1 MHMANLVSIRSTCLS
16 RKVGCVL
23 VNERNHVLSTGYN
36 GSPSGLPNCIDIG
49 CQAPGRVSGL
59 GHDECVA
66 VHAEENALIQCK
78 DVFNIYACYTTT
90 FPCSRCLRMLMNT
103 SCTRI
108 IYLSEYGDMAVQLC
122 KWANSQK
129 DRIAYR
135 LSPGRLWL

>member
-1 MHMANLVSIRSTCLS
+1 MHMANLVSLRSTCLS

-36 GSPSGLPNCIDIG
+36 GSPSGLPNCIDFG
-49 CQAPGRVSGL
+49 CQAPGRVSGSD
-59 GHDECVA
+59 HDECVA

-78 DVFNIYACYTTT
+78 DVFNIYTCYTTT

-108 IYLSEYGDMAVQLC
+108 IYLSEYGDMAVQLYR
-122 KWANSQK
+122 WANSQK

-135 LSPGRLWL
+135 LTPGRL